1 MLVQTQGRSD
11 LCKQTNS
18 RDWLVA
24 RPGVPW
30 CLVREL
36 VERWSHRSPVPS
48 RPSHQQHHSPL
59 AMQQFRL
66 ARDDNHNDRT
76 QHQAN
81 ILAKESGL
89 AALEAFQ
96 REYLPAMSRHT
107 LPSLPSSP
115 PTTPSP
121 ALTDTFH
128 HNASFDEQF
137 KDVSQRWSEI

>member
-1 MLVQTQGRSD
+1 
-11 LCKQTNS
+11 
-18 RDWLVA
+18 
-24 RPGVPW
+24 
-30 CLVREL
+30 
-36 VERWSHRSPVPS
+36 
-48 RPSHQQHHSPL
+48 
-59 AMQQFRL
+59 MQQFRL

-137 KDVSQRWSEI
+137 KDVSPSWNEI